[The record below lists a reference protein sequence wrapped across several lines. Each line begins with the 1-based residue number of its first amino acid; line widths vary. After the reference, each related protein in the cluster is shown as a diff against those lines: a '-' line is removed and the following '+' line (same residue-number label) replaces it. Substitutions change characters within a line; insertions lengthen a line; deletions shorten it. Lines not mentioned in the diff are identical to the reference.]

1 MAKKKNITKMKCPSV
16 FNQNEGQTN
25 AHKIKCRVLI
35 VCEGLKTEPNYFKS
49 FHMME
54 NSGGLVFEITN
65 AGGGINTIK
74 VVQKAI
80 ELRDKAIG
88 DKKPY
93 DITWAVFDKDS
104 FDADKFDNAIK
115 MANSNGI
122 RCAWSNEAFELWY
135 IYHFENRIT
144 PMSRNEYAHK
154 ITTLVRE
161 KQKLKTGKKST
172 FVYKKNDPEMR
183 SILLGCG
190 CNEQQAIRWAKE
202 QSESFDAQDYHSHNP
217 CTKVYE
223 LVELLL
229 GEDKVFNEKIRAIMT
244 KRGCKQ

>member
-1 MAKKKNITKMKCPSV
+1 MAKKKNITEMKCLSV

-54 NSGGLVFEITN
+54 NSGGLVFDITN
-65 AGGGINTIK
+65 GGGGINTTQ
-74 VVQKAI
+74 VVEKAI
-80 ELRDKAIG
+80 ELRNKAVSDG
-88 DKKPY
+88 KPY
-93 DITWAVFDKDS
+93 DVTWAVFDKDS

-115 MANSNGI
+115 MARSNDI

-144 PMSRNEYAHK
+144 SMPRTEYQK
-154 ITTLVRE
+154 RITTLVR
-161 KQKLKTGKKST
+161 QKLKGKKT
-172 FVYKKNDPEMR
+172 KNTNFVYTKNNPDMR
-183 SILLGCG
+183 SILKECG
-190 CNEQQAIRWAKE
+190 CDEKLAIRWAKK
-202 QSESFDAQDYHSHNP
+202 QSETFGNNSFHLHNP

-223 LVELLL
+223 LVSLLR
-229 GEDKVFNEKIRAIMT
+229 GEDTEFNEEIKM
-244 KRGCKQ
+244 KMNSKK

>member
-1 MAKKKNITKMKCPSV
+1 MKCLSV

-54 NSGGLVFEITN
+54 NSGGLVFDITN
-65 AGGGINTIK
+65 GGGGINTTQ
-74 VVQKAI
+74 VVEKAI
-80 ELRDKAIG
+80 ELRNNAVSDG
-88 DKKPY
+88 KPY
-93 DITWAVFDKDS
+93 DVTWAVFDKDS

-115 MANSNGI
+115 MARSNDI

-144 PMSRNEYAHK
+144 SMPRTEYQK
-154 ITTLVRE
+154 RITTLVR
-161 KQKLKTGKKST
+161 QKLKGKKT
-172 FVYKKNDPEMR
+172 KNTNFVYTKNNPDMR
-183 SILLGCG
+183 SILQECG
-190 CNEQQAIRWAKE
+190 CDEKLAIRWAKK
-202 QSESFDAQDYHSHNP
+202 QSETFGNNSFHLHNP

-223 LVELLL
+223 LVSLLR
-229 GEDKVFNEKIRAIMT
+229 GEDTEFNEEIKM
-244 KRGCKQ
+244 KMNSKK

>member
-1 MAKKKNITKMKCPSV
+1 MAKKKNITEMKCPSV

-65 AGGGINTIK
+65 AGGGINTIQ

-93 DITWAVFDKDS
+93 DITWAVFDRDS
-104 FDADKFDNAIK
+104 FDAADFDNAIH
-115 MANSNGI
+115 MAESNDI

-144 PMSRNEYAHK
+144 PMSRKEYAHK
-154 ITTLVRE
+154 ITNLVQK
-161 KQKLKTGKKST
+161 KQK
-172 FVYKKNDPEMR
+172 
-183 SILLGCG
+183 
-190 CNEQQAIRWAKE
+190 
-202 QSESFDAQDYHSHNP
+202 
-217 CTKVYE
+217 
-223 LVELLL
+223 
-229 GEDKVFNEKIRAIMT
+229 
-244 KRGCKQ
+244 